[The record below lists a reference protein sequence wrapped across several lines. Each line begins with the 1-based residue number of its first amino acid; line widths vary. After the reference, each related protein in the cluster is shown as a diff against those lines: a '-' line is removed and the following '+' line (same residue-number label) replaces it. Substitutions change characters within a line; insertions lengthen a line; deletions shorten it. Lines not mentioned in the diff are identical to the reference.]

1 MGLNGETMWG
11 VKSLRIFLNVRIIFL
26 YKKRQ
31 LLIYSYLTLFHS
43 CNNLLAGWNVKST
56 IKSIQIPL
64 FIVINYFIGFL
75 LFGFGK
81 FYKVSI
87 FIKMF

>member
-31 LLIYSYLTLFHS
+31 LLIYSYLTFSVLVT
-43 CNNLLAGWNVKST
+43 LLSGWNAST
-56 IKSIQIPL
+56 DNPL
-64 FIVINYFIGFL
+64 IRILFFIVISYFYGIPFQGFRM
-75 LFGFGK
+75 FDEI
-81 FYKVSI
+81 SI
-87 FIKMF
+87 LIKMF